1 LRRRRGRRRWL
12 LPALVVGSGGVLF
25 AVWLLARKPDA
36 PEAAPP
42 VDLDL
47 SVEVLNGCGIPGAA
61 DRVAALLR
69 RKGYRVAEVSNAD
82 HFHYRDDIVV
92 ARTVGYREALP
103 VGKLLDGATV
113 VEQRVE
119 GHPVQI
125 TVVVGKPRP
134 LVPDSDR

>member
-1 LRRRRGRRRWL
+1 VAVVVVLLGIWILSRR
-12 LPALVVGSGGVLF
+12 S
-25 AVWLLARKPDA
+25 DA
-36 PEAAPP
+36 PEPAPP
-42 VDLDL
+42 ADLDL

-69 RKGYRVAEVSNAD
+69 RKGYRVEDVSNAD
-82 HFHYRDDIVV
+82 HFHYREDIVV

-113 VEQRVE
+113 VEQKLA
-119 GHPVQI
+119 GHPVQL
-125 TVVVGKPRP
+125 TVVVGRPRP